1 MLRRA
6 EGSASAAAAAAA
18 APDSTQRRVP
28 ALGRPQVMWWP
39 EGQAGTT
46 KRTFSGAGFLFSER
60 EEMLAFLIQCYL
72 PAIARISNLQRVCD
86 QYGDLGKMLVTLV
99 VYHSALIKVSIVW
112 EEHVVTCWERSHSG

>member
-6 EGSASAAAAAAA
+6 EGSASAAAAA

-39 EGQAGTT
+39 VGQAGTT
-46 KRTFSGAGFLFSER
+46 KSTFSGAGFLFSER

-72 PAIARISNLQRVCD
+72 PAIVRISNLQRVCD

-99 VYHSALIKVSIVW
+99 VYHSAFIKVSIVW
-112 EEHVVTCWERSHSG
+112 EEHVVTCWERWHSG